1 MSSQNNVIH
10 QSAFLNRKRH
20 QDRQQEI
27 IAFENEIPSAYQSDI
42 RAYQKYLVTT
52 DQTTSKE
59 SMYDFLDYCI
69 KEQRIKSST
78 FEKRICAL
86 KRYIIVETQ
95 NVFQNDDDFKREM
108 KYLRSLFKQEEYS
121 KQTIRK
127 GKKALPM
134 DELMKKINKLSI
146 RAKAICLVNLITGN
160 RPSEMVRIQIKDF
173 DLEDL
178 SVNVYLK
185 KQKIYE
191 EKRLTLDTVMAIQEY
206 IKKYNLQPKDYLIGS
221 ILSNG
226 NHEKYISREI
236 STRAY
241 LNDLKKWTGFTAY
254 NFRKTLV
261 SDMHERGAD
270 LATIAKQTGHKS
282 IKTIN
287 DHYLKVSNRT
297 VDKFL
302 P

>member
-1 MSSQNNVIH
+1 MTLTNNVIY
-10 QSAFLNRKRH
+10 QNEFLNRKRH
-20 QDRQQEI
+20 QERQQEI
-27 IAFENEIPSAYQSDI
+27 IAFENDIPAAYQSDI
-42 RAYQKYLVTT
+42 RSYQKYLISTQQNIT
-52 DQTTSKE
+52 KE
-59 SMYDFLDYCI
+59 SMYDFLHYCI

-78 FEKRICAL
+78 FEKRVCAL

-95 NVFQNDDDFKREM
+95 INFQSDDDYKREM
-108 KYLRSLFKQEEYS
+108 KYLRGLFKQEEYS

-127 GKKALPM
+127 GKKALPI
-134 DELMKKINKLSI
+134 DELMARIDKLNV
-146 RAKAICLVNLITGN
+146 RAKAICLVNLITAN
-160 RPSEMVRIQIKDF
+160 RPSEMVRLQIKDF
-173 DLEDL
+173 DLDDL
-178 SVNVYLK
+178 SVSVYLK

-191 EKRLTLDTVMAIQEY
+191 EKRLTLDTSIAVQDY
-206 IKKYNLQPKDYLIGS
+206 IKKFNLQPDDYLIGS

-226 NHEKYISREI
+226 HHEKYVSKEI

-241 LNDLKKWTGFTAY
+241 LNDLKKWTGLSAY